1 MDGYRSSLSKALFF
15 SMALHMGILGGAL
28 AFAHYGTGLF
38 SSDLRFIDVMLVDE
52 GTGNGRAGGR
62 NAAAVPPASL
72 QRAALPVQE
81 PVMLRHD
88 STDGHQEPSADVSR
102 PDPDGKRGADAA
114 SGGIT
119 AGGTD
124 RTGEEHGG
132 ARDGRSGS
140 GADGMTSEQWQ
151 RLQAALEKAK
161 TYPRLARE
169 RGIEGS
175 VLVRFKVLPSGDVE
189 TVNIVHSSG
198 VEILDEASVRTVYR
212 AAPMPYVSGWVEVP
226 MSYVLK

>member
-1 MDGYRSSLSKALFF
+1 MDGYSSSLSKALFF
-15 SMALHMGILGGAL
+15 SMALHTGILGGAL

-38 SSDLRFIDVMLVDE
+38 SSDLRYIDVTLVAE
-52 GTGNGRAGGR
+52 GKGNGQTGGR
-62 NAAAVPPASL
+62 NAAAAHPVSL

-81 PVMLRHD
+81 PVLPQHD
-88 STDGHQEPSADVSR
+88 GTDGHQEHSADVPRS
-102 PDPDGKRGADAA
+102 DSEGNRGAEAA
-114 SGGIT
+114 LAGAT

-124 RTGEEHGG
+124 QTGGERGG
-132 ARDGRSGS
+132 SADGSSGS
-140 GADGMTSEQWQ
+140 GAVGMNSEQWQ
-151 RLQAALEKAK
+151 RLHSALEKAK

-175 VLVRFKVLPSGDVE
+175 VLVRFKVLPSGNVE
-189 TVNIVHSSG
+189 TVNIVRSSG